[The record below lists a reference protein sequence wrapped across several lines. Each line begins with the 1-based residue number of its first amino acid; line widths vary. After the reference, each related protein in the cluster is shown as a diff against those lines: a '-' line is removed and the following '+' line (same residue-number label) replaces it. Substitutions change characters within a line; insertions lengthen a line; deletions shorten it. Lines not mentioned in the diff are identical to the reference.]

1 MLSSEQLNDILD
13 KVGNTPIEEPE
24 LFKALDEKTL
34 KRSEIIAKVLERSDL
49 TLEVIEDMPAHDV
62 AEFFWAIARKI
73 TEFRDGD
80 GNYKTTP
87 ATESFRLPNFFEVE
101 RVNALMQDL
110 GRLKVDDV
118 DGKLAVFRKLDDLI
132 WEITQLS
139 KDDLTVWEQELVQEQ
154 VMACVTDVELTSM
167 GKPSKN

>member
-49 TLEVIEDMPAHDV
+49 TREVIEDMPAHDV
-62 AEFFWAIARKI
+62 AEFFWAIARQI
-73 TEFRDGD
+73 TEFKDSE

-101 RVNALMQDL
+101 QLNDL
-110 GRLKVDDV
+110 LQEMGRLPVQAVKV
-118 DGKLAVFRKLDDLI
+118 KLEVLQRIDDLI
-132 WEITQLS
+132 WEITKLR
-139 KDDLTVWEQELVQEQ
+139 KDSLTVWEQELVQEQ
-154 VMACVTDVELTSM
+154 VMACVTDAELTSM